1 MTKQIKPAFMPIKA
15 EHDKERPKTKTQ
27 NKILIEHFVGG
38 NDHKTGHKRTPQ
50 HITLQ
55 HKKKLLSLAKCSIVE
70 KRKGSKEKWQ
80 KQKQSA
86 LKTLRKQDL

>member
-1 MTKQIKPAFMPIKA
+1 MTWNNRIRNKRT
-15 EHDKERPKTKTQ
+15 EQ
-27 NKILIEHFVGG
+27 NNRLIEHFVGG

>member
-1 MTKQIKPAFMPIKA
+1 MPIKA
-15 EHDKERPKTKTQ
+15 EHDREQPKTKTQ
-27 NKILIEHFVGG
+27 NK
-38 NDHKTGHKRTPQ
+38 
-50 HITLQ
+50 TLQ
-55 HKKKLLSLAKCSIVE
+55 NIAKKLLSLAKCSIVE